1 MVGTYGGMSMVLAMM
16 VSMVLLSL
24 LLLEVYF
31 HPIIYGQIVS
41 NLQTLIIT
49 AALMLLFIVRI
60 KNAGQ

>member
-1 MVGTYGGMSMVLAMM
+1 MVGTYGGMSMVSVMM
-16 VSMVLLSL
+16 VSTVLLSL

-41 NLQTLIIT
+41 NLLTLIIT
-49 AALMLLFIVRI
+49 VALMLLFIVRI

>member
-1 MVGTYGGMSMVLAMM
+1 MVGTYGGMSMVSAMM
-16 VSMVLLSL
+16 ASMVLLSL

-41 NLQTLIIT
+41 NLLTLIIT
-49 AALMLLFIVRI
+49 AASMLLFIVRI

>member
-1 MVGTYGGMSMVLAMM
+1 MVGTYGGMSMVSAMM

-41 NLQTLIIT
+41 NLLTLIIT
-49 AALMLLFIVRI
+49 AA
-60 KNAGQ
+60 